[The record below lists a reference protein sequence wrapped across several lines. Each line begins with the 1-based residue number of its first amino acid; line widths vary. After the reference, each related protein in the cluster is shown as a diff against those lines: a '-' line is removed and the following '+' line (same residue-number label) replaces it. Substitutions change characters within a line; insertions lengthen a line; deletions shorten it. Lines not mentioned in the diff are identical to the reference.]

1 MFKIFHKNKE
11 EEPIATDC
19 LSLFWDKSEELVDFQ
34 PFFKL
39 MREYDLK
46 VVDMTFRSIK
56 YNLID
61 DRNYITFAVTGP
73 FNNLKKFESEVPNL
87 DGMDVFKVND

>member
-56 YNLID
+56 YNPID
-61 DRNYITFAVTGP
+61 DRNYIIFVVTGP

-87 DGMDVFKVND
+87 EGMDVFKVND

>member
-1 MFKIFHKNKE
+1 MFKLLHKNKK
-11 EEPIATDC
+11 EEPIATDY
-19 LSLFWDKSEELVDFQ
+19 LSLFWDQSEEVLNFQ

-46 VVDMTFRSIK
+46 VIDMTFRSIK
-56 YNLID
+56 SKPFEN
-61 DRNYITFAVTGP
+61 RNYITFAVTGT

-87 DGMDVFKVND
+87 EGMEKFKVND